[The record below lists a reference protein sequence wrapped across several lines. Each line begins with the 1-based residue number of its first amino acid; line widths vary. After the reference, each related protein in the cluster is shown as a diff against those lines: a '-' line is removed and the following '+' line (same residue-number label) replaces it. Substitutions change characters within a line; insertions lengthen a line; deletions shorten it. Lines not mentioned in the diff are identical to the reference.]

1 MTEAATACA
10 EHGNVK
16 AEAATACAEHG
27 NVKAEAA
34 TACAKHG
41 NVKAEAATACAKH
54 GNVKA
59 EAATA
64 KAEVATAKAEVAI
77 VRVLSCNS
85 FLTRLPD
92 KKISYCSKSTVK
104 SSQSATSSGCF
115 YFLELPK
122 FNLTMKYH
130 SQ

>member
-1 MTEAATACA
+1 MTQVATGCAEHGNVKTEAATGCA

-16 AEAATACAEHG
+16 AEAATG
-27 NVKAEAA
+27 
-34 TACAKHG
+34 
-41 NVKAEAATACAKH
+41 CAKH

-64 KAEVATAKAEVAI
+64 KAEVATVA
-77 VRVLSCNS
+77 VLSRNS

-92 KKISYCSKSTVK
+92 KKYLTVH
-104 SSQSATSSGCF
+104 SHQSATSSGCF

-122 FNLTMKYH
+122 FKLTMKYH
-130 SQ
+130 SY